1 VDVEEFGKLAGAGKF
16 YARSDAAAFD
26 LQGDGIGDLE
36 VDGGRVVLE
45 KSVELAEPAWDV
57 RLPCRPS
64 GTKKYI

>member
-1 VDVEEFGKLAGAGKF
+1 MDDRFPGEHG
-16 YARSDAAAFD
+16 
-26 LQGDGIGDLE
+26 GDWSSKI
-36 VDGGRVVLE
+36 E